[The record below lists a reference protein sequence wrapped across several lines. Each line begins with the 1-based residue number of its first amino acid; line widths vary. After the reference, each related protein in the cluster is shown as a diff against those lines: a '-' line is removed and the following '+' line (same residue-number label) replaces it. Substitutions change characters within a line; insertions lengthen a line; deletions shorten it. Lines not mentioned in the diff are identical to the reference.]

1 MVSKPA
7 VRAIDLDVVEGNL
20 QETLCGIGMTTL
32 RNRET
37 DYQLQI
43 HTKLPCEGYSNHLV
57 NVLLK
62 ETAWTVE
69 VGEMLQGQT
78 LDCASF
84 SQVWSKIK

>member
-1 MVSKPA
+1 
-7 VRAIDLDVVEGNL
+7 
-20 QETLCGIGMTTL
+20 MTTL

-62 ETAWTVE
+62 ETTWTVE
-69 VGEMLQGQT
+69 VGEMLQDKHRRIVHLSHKFG
-78 LDCASF
+78 AR
-84 SQVWSKIK
+84 